1 MERFNRQGR
10 RRPRLRGAAWAIG
23 IAVSVTGAARAD
35 DAMKLADN
43 FGRALPASDPAL
55 RSGTL
60 YLELVVNAL
69 PTGQVVPVRY
79 QDGAYYVRA
88 GDLAKVS
95 VRTDA
100 EPDRMVDLAKLAH
113 VEVEYESTSQQ
124 LRLTVPPDWLPA
136 QTIGTRRLYD
146 RTPAAADFGLL
157 FNYDVYTNSPTLG
170 RSQTSAWTEQR
181 LFDRWGT
188 LANTG
193 VYRRTYGI
201 GGASGDNRYMRYDTT
216 WRYADQ
222 DRMLSFTAGDLV
234 TGALS
239 WTSAVRLGGVSVARD
254 FRVRP
259 DIVTYPLPQFAGQAA
274 VPTAVDLFI
283 NGSKATSGQVNPGPF
298 ALNDVPFINGA
309 GEATVVTTDALGRQV
324 ATTVPFYVANTLLQK
339 GLSDYSLSVG
349 AMRRDYGIRSFSY
362 GKFAMSGTARYG
374 LTDYLT
380 LEGHA
385 ETGERL
391 ALGGL
396 GFDVAAGRAGVFN
409 FAATQSSLAGT
420 SGQQYAF
427 GYSYTSRR
435 FSVALQRIQRTD
447 GFRDLSV
454 YDQASG
460 VTYRLV
466 RSSTQATGALNLG
479 MIGGTLGAGYFDV
492 HGGDGSHTRIAN
504 VSYTRPLF
512 GRATLYA
519 SLNKTIGNHGVA
531 AQMQLIVPFGGGG
544 TVTAGTARDEHDN
557 WTERVQYSRS
567 VPSDGGLG
575 WNLAYA
581 GGGSRYQQADL
592 TWRNRYFQVQGG
604 AYGGGAGQGY
614 TRWAD
619 VQGSFVVMGGA
630 VLAADR
636 VDDAFVLIDTQGQ
649 PGVPV
654 RYENQ
659 VVGKTDGGG
668 HLLVPWAP
676 AYYAAKYEI
685 DPLGLPSNVRVPTV
699 ERRVAV
705 RQRAGA
711 IVRFPVERI
720 VSASIAL
727 VDAQGRPLPV
737 GARATH
743 RESGQT
749 ALVGWGGETYFEGLS
764 DINHVD
770 VALPGG
776 RTCEATF
783 TSDAGA
789 DRMQRIGPLRCG
801 N

>member
-1 MERFNRQGR
+1 M
-10 RRPRLRGAAWAIG
+10 
-23 IAVSVTGAARAD
+23 TGAAQAD
-35 DAMKLADN
+35 DALQLADN
-43 FGRALPASDPAL
+43 FGRALPPSGSAL
-55 RSGTL
+55 RGGTL

-88 GDLAKVS
+88 GDLAKAS
-95 VRTDA
+95 VRTGA
-100 EPDRMVDLAKLAH
+100 EPDRMIDLAKLDR
-113 VEVEYESTSQQ
+113 VEVEYESLSQQ

-136 QTIGTRRLYD
+136 QTVGAARLYD
-146 RTPAAADFGLL
+146 RTPAAVNFGLL
-157 FNYDVYTNSPTLG
+157 FNYDVYTNSPTRG

-193 VYRRTYGI
+193 IYRRSYGV
-201 GGASGDNRYMRYDTT
+201 GGAPGDNCYLRYDTT

-222 DRMLSFTAGDLV
+222 DRLLSYTAGDLV

-239 WTSAVRLGGVSVARD
+239 WTSAVRLGGVSIERD

-274 VPTAVDLFI
+274 VPTAVDLFV
-283 NGSKATSGQVNPGPF
+283 NGSKAASGQVNPGPF
-298 ALNDVPFINGA
+298 TMNDVPFINGA

-324 ATTVPFYVANTLLQK
+324 ATTVPFYVANTLLRK
-339 GLSDYSLSVG
+339 GLSDYALSVG
-349 AMRRDYGIRSFSY
+349 AIRRDYGIRSFSY
-362 GKFAMSGTARYG
+362 GKFAMSGTARHG

-396 GFDVAAGRAGVFN
+396 GFDIAAGRAGVFN
-409 FAATQSSLAGT
+409 LAATQSRLGGA
-420 SGQQYAF
+420 SGRQYAF
-427 GYSYTSRR
+427 GYSYTSRQ
-435 FSVALQRIQRTD
+435 FSLALQRIQRTD

-454 YDQASG
+454 YDQPSG
-460 VTYRLV
+460 VRYRLV
-466 RSSTQATGALNLG
+466 RGSTQATGALNLG
-479 MIGGTLGAGYFDV
+479 AIGGTLGAGYFDV
-492 HGGDGSHTRIAN
+492 RGGDGFHTRIAN

-519 SLNKTIGNHGVA
+519 ALNKTIGDHGFA
-531 AQMQLIVPFGGGG
+531 AQMQLIVPFGGSG
-544 TVTAGTARDEHDN
+544 TVTAGTARDERDN
-557 WTERVQYSRS
+557 WTGRVQYSRP

-581 GGGSRYQQADL
+581 GGGSHYRQADL

-604 AYGGGAGQGY
+604 AYGAGAEQGY
-614 TRWAD
+614 TRWGD

-630 VLAADR
+630 WQAADR

-659 VVGKTDGGG
+659 LVGKTDGGG

-685 DPLGLPSNVRVPTV
+685 DPLGLPSNVRVPAV

-705 RQRAGA
+705 RRQAGA
-711 IVRFPVERI
+711 IVRFPIERI
-720 VSASIAL
+720 VSASVVL

-764 DINHVD
+764 DVNHVD

-776 RTCEATF
+776 RTCEAAF
-783 TSDAGA
+783 PADVGA
-789 DRMQRIGPLRCG
+789 DRMQRIGPLRCI